1 MLRLSNEAKR
11 MEKAAR
17 NRWSTIAVLCCLM
30 FAGAVRAE
38 GPPNNPY
45 LLAAKR
51 LYAALDYEAALGQLS
66 RAAAMPGASVGDQVE
81 IQIYTGLVKFEL
93 GEPETGREAFRQAL
107 ALDPHAVLPAD
118 VSPKIQAE
126 WSGVRKELAEIE
138 PQVSTAP
145 STAGAGQSD
154 AGLDIVGDAGPP
166 SAVPSALDAGG
177 VGPPLLVEPVTDA
190 GPANTAALA
199 QAPSSVDVPPAT
211 VDAHAAQ
218 KSLAVAS
225 PLPRDTAGGL
235 TRTQP
240 GPSDWTRP
248 LFLLGGAAV
257 IAAGG
262 AALGYSA
269 QSERNQAAADPVQFS
284 AANTELDAQH
294 RALAANIVYGVAGAA
309 AVASAI
315 WFFAQ

>member
-1 MLRLSNEAKR
+1 MG
-11 MEKAAR
+11 KAAR
-17 NRWSTIAVLCCLM
+17 NRWSAIAVLCCLM
-30 FAGAVRAE
+30 FAGAIRAE
-38 GPPNNPY
+38 GPPPGNPY

-93 GEPETGREAFRQAL
+93 GDPETGREAFRQAL

-138 PQVSTAP
+138 PQVTVSSSP
-145 STAGAGQSD
+145 AGTPESD
-154 AGLDIVGDAGPP
+154 AGSVSMGDAGLP
-166 SAVPSALDAGG
+166 SAVSSAFDGGG
-177 VGPPLLVEPVTDA
+177 VGLPPLVEPVTDA
-190 GPANTAALA
+190 GPPNLAAPA
-199 QAPSSVDVPPAT
+199 QLSSAVDVPPAPIRT
-211 VDAHAAQ
+211 QAAP
-218 KSLAVAS
+218 KSLVVAS
-225 PLPRDTAGGL
+225 PQSDDAAGGL
-235 TRTQP
+235 SRTPPQP
-240 GPSDWTRP
+240 SEWTRP

-262 AALGYSA
+262 AALGYGA
-269 QSERNQAAADPVQFS
+269 QSERSQAASDPVQLS

-309 AVASAI
+309 AVASVI
-315 WFFAQ
+315 WFLTQ